1 MMVPDEQ
8 IRDIKTGLMIVGG
21 KILFQH

>member
-21 KILFQH
+21 KIGFQR